1 MVQKLILKWLTL
13 DMVLF
18 TAVNAFLIFN
28 FGSRFSTLGDI
39 SWFKFLILGLAAFRA
54 ANILSNEV
62 VTRPLRAP
70 FVDQSQKGR
79 KTVEEP
85 KKTGFRGAMGLL
97 LYCPSCT
104 GVWLSAALVYFYV
117 FFPGPTF
124 LAALFLALSA
134 FERILS
140 AILERL
146 KNHA

>member
-13 DMVLF
+13 DMALF

-28 FGSRFSTLGDI
+28 FGGRFSTLGDI

>member
-1 MVQKLILKWLTL
+1 
-13 DMVLF
+13 
-18 TAVNAFLIFN
+18 
-28 FGSRFSTLGDI
+28 
-39 SWFKFLILGLAAFRA
+39 
-54 ANILSNEV
+54 
-62 VTRPLRAP
+62 
-70 FVDQSQKGR
+70 
-79 KTVEEP
+79 
-85 KKTGFRGAMGLL
+85 MGLL